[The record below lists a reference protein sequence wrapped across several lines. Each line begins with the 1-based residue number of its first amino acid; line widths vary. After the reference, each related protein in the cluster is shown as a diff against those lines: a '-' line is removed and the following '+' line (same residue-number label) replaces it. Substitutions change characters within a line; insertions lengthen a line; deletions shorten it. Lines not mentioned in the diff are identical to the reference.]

1 MRFSFIQQLQQL
13 ATDRWARQGV
23 RTLLRAATI
32 AASIWCIGLGGHL
45 LWGWPLR
52 TDILGALALATIGV
66 GVLLLLRPR
75 MSAHQA
81 ARRLDRR
88 FHLDEQLSTAIEVAA
103 ARPPPGS
110 VGARLI
116 AQSDHT
122 ARLLSQRIAR
132 RQRPPWNDLIT
143 LAMLLPLAL
152 GLYIL
157 AGIGNLDIGASPL
170 PLPPL
175 ASPEDPAQQF
185 PEEPPPPEQQPAQ
198 APGGDPAAAGA
209 PSDQPGD
216 QPGGAGSQQGTSGQP
231 GTSTDPRTLEALAD
245 ALRDQGATRPAAE
258 ALDRGD
264 LGGAAQRLRELADQA
279 DQLSQD
285 ARNDMADSLN
295 DAAQR
300 IEGNDPALADQLRRS
315 AEGLEQGG
323 QQAAQALDDLARAI
337 EGLQDGQ
344 QTAGGSQDQ
353 PGQDGQSGQQA
364 GQDGQD
370 GQGDQPGGEGG
381 QDGQGGDGGQ
391 AGGPGGA
398 GNGAGEQRQAEPS
411 RRLGVPGQPVPLE
424 ADGPGQVPAE
434 PSDRPP
440 TSSEVVPGTT
450 SGGGNSDRRVQAGD
464 DPLRVPLDE
473 RNVVQDYFQN

>member
-1 MRFSFIQQLQQL
+1 MRHSFIQQLHQL

-52 TDILGALALATIGV
+52 TDILGALALATIGA

-75 MSAHQA
+75 MSTQQA

-88 FHLDEQLSTAIEVAA
+88 FHLDEQLATAIEVAA

-157 AGIGNLDIGASPL
+157 AGIGNLNIGASPL

-185 PEEPPPPEQQPAQ
+185 AEETPPPEQQPAPVTGAGPA
-198 APGGDPAAAGA
+198 APGATGTQPGAAG
-209 PSDQPGD
+209 G
-216 QPGGAGSQQGTSGQP
+216 QQGVAGQP
-231 GTSTDPRTLEALAD
+231 GAAGDPRILEALAD

-264 LGGAAQRLRELADQA
+264 LE
-279 DQLSQD
+279 LSQD
-285 ARNDMADSLN
+285 ARNDMAGSLR
-295 DAAQR
+295 DAAGR
-300 IEGNDPALADQLRRS
+300 IEANDPALADQLRRS
-315 AEGLEQGG
+315 ADGLEQGG
-323 QQAAQALDDLARAI
+323 QDAAQALDDLARAI
-337 EGLQDGQ
+337 EGLQDSQ
-344 QTAGGSQDQ
+344 PTAGGSQNQ

-364 GQDGQD
+364 GENGQAGD
-370 GQGDQPGGEGG
+370 QGEQPGGQGG
-381 QDGQGGDGGQ
+381 QEGQSGEGGQ

-398 GNGAGEQRQAEPS
+398 GNGAGEQRQAQPS

-440 TSSEVVPGTT
+440 TTSEVVPGTT
-450 SGGGNSDRRVQAGD
+450 SGGAGSDRRVQTGA

>member
-1 MRFSFIQQLQQL
+1 MRHSFIQQLHQL

-52 TDILGALALATIGV
+52 TDILGALALATIGA

-75 MSAHQA
+75 MSTQQA

-88 FHLDEQLSTAIEVAA
+88 VHRDEQLATAIEVAA

-157 AGIGNLDIGASPL
+157 AGIGNLSIGASPL

-185 PEEPPPPEQQPAQ
+185 AEETPPPEQQPAPVIG
-198 APGGDPAAAGA
+198 ADPAAPGA
-209 PSDQPGD
+209 TGTQPGAA
-216 QPGGAGSQQGTSGQP
+216 GGQQGVAGQP
-231 GTSTDPRTLEALAD
+231 GAAGDPRTLEALAD

-285 ARNDMADSLN
+285 ARNDMAGSLR
-295 DAAQR
+295 DAAER
-300 IEGNDPALADQLRRS
+300 IEANDPALADQLRRS
-315 AEGLEQGG
+315 ADGLEQGG
-323 QQAAQALDDLARAI
+323 QDAAQALDDLARAI
-337 EGLQDGQ
+337 EGLQDSQ
-344 QTAGGSQDQ
+344 PTAGGSQNQ
-353 PGQDGQSGQQA
+353 PGQDGQSG
-364 GQDGQD
+364 
-370 GQGDQPGGEGG
+370 
-381 QDGQGGDGGQ
+381 
-391 AGGPGGA
+391 
-398 GNGAGEQRQAEPS
+398 
-411 RRLGVPGQPVPLE
+411 
-424 ADGPGQVPAE
+424 
-434 PSDRPP
+434 
-440 TSSEVVPGTT
+440 
-450 SGGGNSDRRVQAGD
+450 
-464 DPLRVPLDE
+464 
-473 RNVVQDYFQN
+473 